1 MAMQN
6 KVYPFI
12 IFKNKSAVRNKQTGV
27 NVFFERFNHSVDV
40 ELPLLSSNFVKKYII
55 LYSH

>member
-1 MAMQN
+1 MAIH
-6 KVYPFI
+6 KVYPFN
-12 IFKNKSAVRNKQTGV
+12 IFKNKAAVREKQTGV
-27 NVFFERFNHSVDV
+27 EGFFESLNHSVDV